1 MASTAVATQP
11 DDRLHHE
18 LEAEQQRTCDE
29 LEAKAIAWIEAHPVF
44 EMSYTAPMVCAG
56 EFLPELYT
64 CSWKS
69 LCVGMR
75 FKRAI
80 QEGDSAAELQDLVES
95 VSLERVE
102 VPDLEVPAGWSVTA
116 TPSHSSFK
124 PGEDGQ
130 AVRMKSFDG
139 ETLRWTIDGKTFFAL
154 FGNATSTRQE
164 ACMCFRKHDPHDF
177 FHACKDFRGVL
188 HFESVLVAP
197 PPAPPMDWLAA

>member
-139 ETLRWTIDGKTFFAL
+139 ETLRWKLACA
-154 FGNATSTRQE
+154 FGSMTPTTSSTPARTS
-164 ACMCFRKHDPHDF
+164 AGSCTSRASLSRLLLRLPWTGSLHDMPL
-177 FHACKDFRGVL
+177 G
-188 HFESVLVAP
+188 ST
-197 PPAPPMDWLAA
+197 